1 MYRLIKLM
9 QPHTG
14 NTQLEDVEASGDVV
28 RIRFK
33 EHENLLGMTDGFVL
47 PVENIESV
55 STAKVSCKYPRMG
68 SFGTRDGMEFYYM
81 RDGDKVVT
89 LNLRD
94 HSYSKVMVEVGNKE
108 AVADAIRKSLQR

>member
-1 MYRLIKLM
+1 M
-9 QPHTG
+9 
-14 NTQLEDVEASGDVV
+14 EDVEVSGDVV

-33 EHENLLGMTDGFVL
+33 EHEDLLGMTDGFVL

-68 SFGTRDGMEFYYM
+68 SFGTQNGLVFYYM
-81 RDGDKVVT
+81 EDGDKVIT

-94 HSYSKVMVEVGNKE
+94 HRYHKVMVEVDDKE
-108 AVADAIRKSLQR
+108 ALAGAIRESLQG

>member
-1 MYRLIKLM
+1 M
-9 QPHTG
+9 
-14 NTQLEDVEASGDVV
+14 EDVEVSGDVV

-33 EHENLLGMTDGFVL
+33 EHEDLLGMTDGFVL

-68 SFGTRDGMEFYYM
+68 SFGTQSGMVFYYM
-81 RDGDKVVT
+81 EDGDKVVT

-94 HSYSKVMVEVGNKE
+94 HPYSKVMVEVEDKE
-108 AVADAIRKSLQR
+108 TVAEAIRKSLQE

>member
-1 MYRLIKLM
+1 MV
-9 QPHTG
+9 
-14 NTQLEDVEASGDVV
+14 DVEISGDVV
-28 RIRFK
+28 RIRFN
-33 EHENLLGMTDGFVL
+33 EHENLLGMTDGFTL
-47 PVENIESV
+47 PMGHIESV

-68 SFGTRDGMEFYYM
+68 SFGTRDGMVFYYM

-89 LNLRD
+89 LNLRG

>member
-1 MYRLIKLM
+1 
-9 QPHTG
+9 
-14 NTQLEDVEASGDVV
+14 
-28 RIRFK
+28 
-33 EHENLLGMTDGFVL
+33 
-47 PVENIESV
+47 
-55 STAKVSCKYPRMG
+55 
-68 SFGTRDGMEFYYM
+68 MEFYYM

>member
-1 MYRLIKLM
+1 M
-9 QPHTG
+9 QPHTS
-14 NTQLEDVEASGDVV
+14 NTQLEDVEVPGGVV
-28 RIRFK
+28 RVRFK

-68 SFGTRDGMEFYYM
+68 SYGPRDGMVFYYM

-89 LNLRD
+89 LSLRG
-94 HSYSKVMVEVGNKE
+94 HRYSKVMVEVGDKE
-108 AVADAIRKSLQR
+108 SVAEAMRKYMQR